1 MFELGWFSTARGK
14 GSRNLLTAVLDSI
27 QKGELK
33 ARISFVF
40 CSREPGESAETDT
53 FFELVKNYKIP
64 LVTFSYQKYKTRVNG
79 NDEIP
84 GSILPRWRLDYD
96 REVINRLKEY
106 NPQLCVLAGYMLIM
120 GPEMCSHYNIIN
132 LHPATPWGPKGTWKE
147 VIWELMQQ
155 KAAETGAMI
164 HLVTPELDRGPVV
177 SYCRFP
183 IQTDSLK
190 PLWDSIA
197 GRTVND
203 IKTAEGEDN
212 SLFKAI
218 RHQGTIR
225 ELPLIVRS
233 IKAISEGRVNIRK
246 GQVTDN
252 CGQTIPGYD
261 LSAEID
267 HLIQGRE

>member
-40 CSREPGESAETDT
+40 CSREPGESAETDA

-84 GSILPRWRLDYD
+84 GSILPQWRLDYD

-120 GPEMCSHYNIIN
+120 GPEMCSRYNIIN

-197 GRTVND
+197 KRTVND

-218 RHQGTIR
+218 RHQETIR